1 MKTIELLKDWKHKSN
16 NWKKGDK
23 PTVSTGLATQLV
35 KDKVA
40 KLANEQAPAEQFK
53 PAEAKPEE

>member
-23 PTVSTGLATQLV
+23 PTVSPGLAAQLV

-40 KLANEQAPAEQFK
+40 KLANDQAPVEQFK
-53 PAEAKPEE
+53 PTEAKEE